1 MKFWKKNQLSDA
13 QTDAVSLADGVP
25 LDSGTASEYEST
37 YENTM
42 GTDDPTGEASQSGQA
57 NNDEDAFGEDHES
70 TKEEPDSDS
79 NNDSQSEEETEA
91 LEYEFQ
97 RIKSEIHQQVIG
109 RIDLTALG
117 AMEESDLRIE
127 VHRACE
133 QVLDERSDLL
143 NKEDRERIFREV
155 IDETFGLGPLEPLL
169 ADEAI
174 SEIMINGPDTI
185 YVERNGRLQR
195 SKVTFASEPH
205 LLKIIQKVVGA
216 VGRRVDETSP
226 MVDARLSDGSRF
238 NAIIPPLALDGSL
251 VSIRR
256 FGKRALGV
264 PDLLGFKSLTPEMV
278 TFLSACIEGRLNV
291 IISGGTGS
299 GKTSLLN
306 ILSSFIPPGERV
318 ATIEDAAELRLQQPH
333 VIRMETR
340 PRNIEGS
347 GEVTIRDLVR
357 NALRMRPDRVIV
369 GECRGE
375 EALDMLQAMNTGHDG
390 SLTTIHAN
398 NPRDAVGRLEMMV
411 GMAGFDVPI
420 WTIRKQIASALDLVV
435 QSVRLTGGAR
445 KITCISEITGVE
457 GDVLTMHDIFK
468 FVQTGVDD
476 DRRAIGYFQ
485 ATGIRPNCLERLETS
500 GLTLPPELFE
510 ERILK
515 TQEDSE

>member
-1 MKFWKKNQLSDA
+1 MNFWKKRNGLDADESSLSVIDHNPTEA
-13 QTDAVSLADGVP
+13 GLQQALSPEIDNDLIDKDLRTPS
-25 LDSGTASEYEST
+25 EST
-37 YENTM
+37 EFNQEQNPSDPEVEVNPENQDQ
-42 GTDDPTGEASQSGQA
+42 DDALAASSQSDQEA
-57 NNDEDAFGEDHES
+57 L
-70 TKEEPDSDS
+70 
-79 NNDSQSEEETEA
+79 A

-97 RIKSEIHQQVIG
+97 RIKAEVHQQVIG
-109 RIDLTALG
+109 RMDLNALG
-117 AMEESDLRIE
+117 GLDESDLRIE

-133 QVLDERSDLL
+133 QILDERSDLL

-169 ADEAI
+169 ADDSI

-185 YVERNGRLQR
+185 YIEKNGRLQR
-195 SKVTFASEPH
+195 SKVAFASEPH

-306 ILSSFIPPGERV
+306 ILSSFIPPEERV

-340 PRNIEGS
+340 PRNIEGT

-398 NPRDAVGRLEMMV
+398 NPRDAVSRLEMMV

-468 FVQTGVDD
+468 FVQTGVDE
-476 DRRAIGYFQ
+476 DRRAVGYFQ
-485 ATGIRPNCLERLETS
+485 ATGIRPQCLERLEACGIS
-500 GLTLPPELFE
+500 IPPELFE
-510 ERILK
+510 ERILQ
-515 TQEDSE
+515 TSEN

>member
-1 MKFWKKNQLSDA
+1 MKLWKKTVQPSEA
-13 QTDAVSLADGVP
+13 EAAPKPEETDSVAMLMHEESSGSPGKEGAEDKTNNSGF
-25 LDSGTASEYEST
+25 LDE
-37 YENTM
+37 
-42 GTDDPTGEASQSGQA
+42 QQR
-57 NNDEDAFGEDHES
+57 H
-70 TKEEPDSDS
+70 
-79 NNDSQSEEETEA
+79 ETEA
-91 LEYEFQ
+91 EEAEAEAEAEADADAEADAMEYEFQ
-97 RIKSEIHQQVIG
+97 RIKGEIHQQVIG

-117 AMEESDLRIE
+117 NMEESELRIE

-155 IDETFGLGPLEPLL
+155 IDETFGLGPLEPILS
-169 ADEAI
+169 DDSI

-185 YVERNGRLQR
+185 YVEKNGRLQR
-195 SKVTFASEPH
+195 SKVTFSSEAH

-226 MVDARLSDGSRF
+226 MVDARLADGSRF

-256 FGKRALGV
+256 FGKRALGI
-264 PDLLGFKSLTPEMV
+264 PDLLGFKSLTEDMV
-278 TFLSACIEGRLNV
+278 TFLSACIQGRMNV

-306 ILSSFIPPGERV
+306 ILSSFIPDDERV

-398 NPRDAVGRLEMMV
+398 NPRDAVSRLEMMV

-468 FVQTGVDD
+468 YVQTGVDE
-476 DRRAIGYFQ
+476 DRRAVGYFQ

-500 GLTLPPELFE
+500 GMSLPSELFE
-510 ERILK
+510 ERIMP
-515 TQEDSE
+515 TQDDPS